1 MSVIDRLNVL
11 IESLKS
17 IKSSCRD
24 PHLIEEAINKALEVE
39 RDVSIMADSLIDIYT
54 KSRYLVGKYIGK
66 GSVAN
71 IDQRIT
77 QQILDMIGTGLSLDK
92 ILEGKDED
100 ETQMIIHI
108 LNAMKQEG
116 LIDFNITF
124 VNGKVK
130 ININRSL

>member
-24 PHLIEEAINKALEVE
+24 PDLIEDAINKALEIE

-54 KSRYLVGKYIGK
+54 RSRYLVEKYIGK
-66 GSVAN
+66 GSVLN

-77 QQILDMIGTGLSLDK
+77 QQILDMIGTGSSLDK
-92 ILEGKDED
+92 ILEGKDE
-100 ETQMIIHI
+100 EESQMIIYI
-108 LNAMKQEG
+108 LNAMKQAG
-116 LIDFNITF
+116 LVDFNITLI
-124 VNGKVK
+124 NGKIK